1 MYNNF
6 HNIYNNGDNFSKQ
19 LFKKDRIK
27 IIFYK

>member
-19 LFKKDRIK
+19 LFKKDK